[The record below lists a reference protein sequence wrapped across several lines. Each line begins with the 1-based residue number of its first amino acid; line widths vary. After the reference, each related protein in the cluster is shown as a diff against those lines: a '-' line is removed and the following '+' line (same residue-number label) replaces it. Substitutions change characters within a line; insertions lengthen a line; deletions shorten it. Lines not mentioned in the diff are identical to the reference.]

1 MKLIKDIENI
11 RLRNSVVTVG
21 TFDGLH
27 LGHQKIIETLCQRA
41 KETGSEASVFTF
53 WPHPRF
59 VLGKIDGLELLN
71 TFEEKVELFEKNGI
85 DNLVSYEFTKEFAN
99 LSSREFVKEILV
111 EKLNVKH
118 LILGYDHHFGK
129 NREGRFD
136 KLKECA
142 DEFGFK
148 IERVSALSQKDE
160 NISSTKI
167 REAIKQG
174 EIEKANSFLG
184 YNYFIQGKIVK
195 GSEIGRTI
203 GFPTAN
209 IAVPKYKLLPKSG
222 VYSVKIQVENNNYI
236 GMMNLGLRPTIGNF
250 NTKTLEVH
258 IIDFDKDIYGKS
270 IKIDIIK
277 RIRNEK
283 KFASINE
290 LKLQLEKDKQGVVN
304 DNLNFQ
310 IESL

>member
-11 RLRNSVVTVG
+11 KINNSVVTVG

-27 LGHQKIIETLCQRA
+27 LGHQKIIKTLCKRA
-41 KETGSEASVFTF
+41 KETNSEATVFTF

-85 DNLVSYEFTKEFAN
+85 DNLVSFEFTKDFAN

-136 KLKECA
+136 KLAECA
-142 DEFGFK
+142 TEFGFT
-148 IERVSALSQKDE
+148 IEQVSALSSNDE

-167 REAIKQG
+167 RNALKQG
-174 EIEKANSFLG
+174 DITKANKYLG
-184 YNYFIQGKIVK
+184 YNYSITGEVIK
-195 GSEIGRTI
+195 GEALGRQI

-209 IAVPKYKLLPKSG
+209 IKWESYKLIPRNG
-222 VYSVKIQVENNNYI
+222 VYAVKVYYNNTEYKAMVNV
-236 GMMNLGLRPTIGNF
+236 GRKPTVSN
-250 NTKTLEVH
+250 NEKTGIEVN
-258 IIDFDKDIYGKS
+258 IFDFDKSIYNKE
-270 IKIDIIK
+270 ITVEFIEK
-277 RIRNEK
+277 IRNEQ
-283 KFASINE
+283 KFENIDKLKTQLE
-290 LKLQLEKDKQGVVN
+290 LDKEKVLKLL
-304 DNLNFQ
+304 
-310 IESL
+310 S

>member
-11 RLRNSVVTVG
+11 KINNSVVTVG

-27 LGHQKIIETLCQRA
+27 LGHQKIIETLNNRA
-41 KETGSEASVFTF
+41 KEIGSEASVFTF

-71 TFEEKVELFEKNGI
+71 TFEEKVELFKENGI
-85 DNLVSYEFTKEFAN
+85 DNLVSFEFTKEFAN
-99 LSSREFVKEILV
+99 LTSREFVQQILV
-111 EKLNVKH
+111 EKLKVKH

-148 IERVSALSQKDE
+148 IERVSALAKKNE

-174 EIEKANSFLG
+174 KIEKANSFLG
-184 YNYFIQGKIVK
+184 YNYFIQGKVVK
-195 GSEIGRTI
+195 GNKIGRTI

-209 IAVPKYKLLPKSG
+209 IAVPQYKLLPKSG
-222 VYSVKIQVENNNYI
+222 VYSVKIKIENNNYI

-250 NTKTLEVH
+250 DTKTLEVH
-258 IIDFDKDIYGKS
+258 IIDFDEDIYEKS
-270 IKIDIIK
+270 IRIEIIK
-277 RIRNEK
+277 RIRDEK
-283 KFASINE
+283 KFANIDE
-290 LKLQLEKDKQGVVN
+290 LKLQLENDKLGVVN
-304 DNLNFQ
+304 DNV
-310 IESL
+310 